1 MSKACRMWV
10 LKACRVQVLKACSV
24 CGCLSL
30 RWLEACRVCVKG
42 L

>member
-1 MSKACRMWV
+1 MWL

-24 CGCLSL
+24 CGCLRL

>member
-1 MSKACRMWV
+1 MSKACRVWV

-24 CGCLSL
+24 CGCLRL